1 VGLTVGAIAGYF
13 RGWVDAVLMRL
24 TDIFIVIPAIVI
36 AAVVGNWAGAVG
48 VWVLGSMLGF
58 FSWMVIARLVR
69 GEFLSLREREFVEA
83 ARVAGASDARIIFR
97 HILPNATGVIIV
109 SGSLL
114 AAGAILLEA
123 AISLLGYGIRSPDVS
138 LGLLIGVNQSAFT
151 VRPWLFWWP
160 ALFIVTLALSAN
172 IFGDALRE
180 AFDPRSRRFS
190 RRRTKER
197 ADGVEPDVAA
207 PTSLMDAAAQN
218 PRTGTPTLQDR
229 SKTGCRQRFSSAGTV
244 AAASSRL
251 SARAVTCTCTGRGR
265 FPRGPGDGLALHEP
279 MPCSPDDVRGVTGI
293 GAEGVGLAQ
302 DAALLVG
309 SELSRPPRGMVSAPA
324 AGAADDRYRRE
335 GVTTVSAKRVS
346 MSTTIVHGTV
356 VVAGVHERDGL
367 LVPDDARTPEQL
379 AHQQRD
385 QRQPQ
390 SPQLVRRPVRRA
402 EPPAPRRRSRPPM
415 RRSRSR
421 CSWSIGTGARH
432 LSLPHRRIPD
442 HESVRTHNGRKPPT
456 EPPAACCPTERTS
469 RTAVRCSR
477 SPTSTSTSASTGTGC
492 PPPATS
498 PTRSPRRGAR
508 HRG

>member
-1 VGLTVGAIAGYF
+1 MSSTISETPGDVEERSISQSRIIWRRFLSQKVGLIAAIVLLAVVAFATSAVGLGPIPGWWKYNWYDLSNSVNGGEPTLSLFPFSLGDHPFGQDRIGRDYFAMTMRGIQNSFVAMVLITGIALIVGVTVGAIAGYF

-24 TDIFIVIPAIVI
+24 TDVFIVIPAIVI

-180 AFDPRSRRFS
+180 AFDPRSRRFL

-207 PTSLMDAAAQN
+207 PTTLMDAAAQN
-218 PRTGTPTLQDR
+218 PRTGTPTLQD
-229 SKTGCRQRFSSAGTV
+229 
-244 AAASSRL
+244 
-251 SARAVTCTCTGRGR
+251 
-265 FPRGPGDGLALHEP
+265 
-279 MPCSPDDVRGVTGI
+279 
-293 GAEGVGLAQ
+293 
-302 DAALLVG
+302 
-309 SELSRPPRGMVSAPA
+309 
-324 AGAADDRYRRE
+324 
-335 GVTTVSAKRVS
+335 
-346 MSTTIVHGTV
+346 
-356 VVAGVHERDGL
+356 
-367 LVPDDARTPEQL
+367 PE
-379 AHQQRD
+379 
-385 QRQPQ
+385 
-390 SPQLVRRPVRRA
+390 
-402 EPPAPRRRSRPPM
+402 
-415 RRSRSR
+415 
-421 CSWSIGTGARH
+421 
-432 LSLPHRRIPD
+432 
-442 HESVRTHNGRKPPT
+442 
-456 EPPAACCPTERTS
+456 
-469 RTAVRCSR
+469 
-477 SPTSTSTSASTGTGC
+477 
-492 PPPATS
+492 
-498 PTRSPRRGAR
+498 
-508 HRG
+508 